1 MTPELR
7 RKILENVW
15 CAHCVT
21 TVKIL
26 DFSGGMRSGHLLLE
40 GRCEQCGGSVG
51 RMVESD

>member
-21 TVKIL
+21 TVKIV

-40 GRCEQCGGSVG
+40 GRCVECGGSVG